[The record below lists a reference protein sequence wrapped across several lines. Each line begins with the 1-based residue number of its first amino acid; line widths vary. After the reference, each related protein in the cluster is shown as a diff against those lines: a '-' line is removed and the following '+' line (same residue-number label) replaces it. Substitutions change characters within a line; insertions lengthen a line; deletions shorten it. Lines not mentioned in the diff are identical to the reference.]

1 MTEDGKRHLSSES
14 LVPIGFDTAVDFENP
29 CSVEL
34 VEAMEDKWIR
44 FTAVDDVG
52 KFVARALDL
61 KDWPDQFLVSGENI
75 SRMEPIEL
83 CEKVRGNP
91 CKSERIF
98 LEDLENKLG
107 EVKKANNEIDV
118 FKWSNLRLH
127 VCWDGDFGWG

>member
-29 CSVEL
+29 CTVEL

-83 CEKVRGNP
+83 CEKVRVVQ
-91 CKSERIF
+91 R
-98 LEDLENKLG
+98 
-107 EVKKANNEIDV
+107 KATELPTSGTFNTTHEIAAQN
-118 FKWSNLRLH
+118 SS
-127 VCWDGDFGWG
+127 